1 MGVLTMEKKEN
12 TKEENLEKTKKK
24 ILELMAKLSDED
36 LALMMEILQNWR
48 ILK

>member
-1 MGVLTMEKKEN
+1 MGILKMVKTEN
-12 TKEENLEKTKKK
+12 TKDQDVEKTKKK